1 MVKYVLLGL
10 YIIVLV
16 LTGIV
21 HRKNARTSED
31 FFLGGRGVGPILS
44 AFAFVTTYISA
55 VAVINSGKI
64 GWGFGIGSLYNGI
77 ANVVIGIFLAW
88 FFLGKR
94 TREMSVKLNVMTMPD
109 FLKARYQSDALKYLS
124 ALLVFIFMVPY
135 SGSVFM
141 GLSYIFESIFHIP
154 YYVALIGMTILA
166 GFYLTLGGYKAVAT
180 ADAIQGIV
188 MLTGSVMVV
197 IFLFLS
203 PKVGGPVE
211 GFHRLAAIDPNLTS
225 FSMGGWDK
233 WLALI
238 PIIMLTSIG
247 PIGMPQLA
255 QKFFAIKDNKSIFYA
270 TIVCT
275 VCALVII
282 IGIHYIGFVCHLFFD
297 KIPLDAGTLQPNTDL
312 ILPKMLES
320 FMPDFALA
328 VFFLLIISASMSTL
342 AGVVMISA
350 SSIAMDLVK
359 GYLKPDMEDRQ
370 VTLLMRILCIAF
382 VVLSIII
389 AIMKPSSI
397 IALQGLSWGAISGFF
412 LAPYIYG
419 LFWKGVTKEGAL
431 SGAII
436 GFLTAIVLPVFFHVS
451 SIVACAAAMTVPFI
465 TIPVVSA
472 FTPKIPREV
481 IDQAFNKEVADRS
494 FDTEENDYP
503 FDTEVALKN

>member
-1 MVKYVLLGL
+1 MVKYILLGL

-16 LTGIV
+16 ITGIV
-21 HRKNARTSED
+21 HRKHANTSGD
-31 FFLGGRGVGPILS
+31 FFLGGRSVGPILS

-64 GWGFGIGSLYNGI
+64 GWGFGIGSLFNGLT
-77 ANVVIGIFLAW
+77 NVVIGIFLAW
-88 FFLGKR
+88 FLLGRR
-94 TREMSVKLNVMTMPD
+94 TREMSVRLQVMTMPD
-109 FLKARYQSDALKYLS
+109 FLKVRYQSDAFKYLS

-154 YYVALIGMTILA
+154 YYTALVGMTILA

-197 IFLFLS
+197 GFLMLS
-203 PKVGGPVE
+203 PKVGGPIE
-211 GFHRLAAIDPNLTS
+211 GIHRLTAIDPSLTS
-225 FSMGGWDK
+225 LSMGGWDK

-238 PIIMLTSIG
+238 PILMLTSIG

-275 VCALVII
+275 ICAFIII
-282 IGIHYIGFVCHLFFD
+282 IGIHYIGFVCHLFFNE
-297 KIPLDAGTLQPNTDL
+297 IPIDAQTLRPNTDL

-320 FMPDFALA
+320 FMPEFALA
-328 VFFLLIISASMSTL
+328 IFFLLIISASMSTL
-342 AGVVMISA
+342 AGIVMISA

-359 GYLKPDMEDRQ
+359 GYTHTSLKDSQ
-370 VTLLMRILCIAF
+370 VTLLMRVLCIGFIA
-382 VVLSIII
+382 LSIVI

-397 IALQGLSWGAISGFF
+397 IALQGLSWGAIAGFF

-431 SGAII
+431 SGALI
-436 GFLTAIVLPVFFHVS
+436 GFLIAVGLPSIFHIS
-451 SIVACAAAMTVPFI
+451 SIIACAFAMTVPFL
-465 TIPVVSA
+465 TIPLVSL
-472 FTPKIPREV
+472 FTPKIPEEV
-481 IDQAFNKEVADRS
+481 IERAFYGETDPRELSKNA
-494 FDTEENDYP
+494 
-503 FDTEVALKN
+503 ALKN

>member
-1 MVKYVLLGL
+1 MVKYILLGL
-10 YIIVLV
+10 YVIVLV
-16 LTGIV
+16 FTGIA
-21 HRKNARTSED
+21 HRKSANTSED

-44 AFAFVTTYISA
+44 SFAFVTTYISA

-64 GWGFGIGSLYNGI
+64 GWGFGIGSLFNGV
-77 ANVVIGIFLAW
+77 ANVFIGIFLAW
-88 FFLGKR
+88 LLLGKR

-109 FLKARYQSDALKYLS
+109 FLRARYQSDAFKYLS
-124 ALLVFIFMVPY
+124 ALLIFIFMVPY

-203 PKVGGPVE
+203 PQVGGPIE
-211 GFHRLAAIDPNLTS
+211 GVHRLTAINPDLTS
-225 FSMGGWDK
+225 FSLGGWDK

-238 PIIMLTSIG
+238 PILMLTSIG

-255 QKFFAIKDNKSIFYA
+255 QKFFAIKDNKSIVYA
-270 TIVCT
+270 TVVCT

-297 KIPLDAGTLQPNTDL
+297 TIPIDAETLKPNTDL

-320 FMPDFALA
+320 FMPEVALA

-359 GYLKPDMEDRQ
+359 GYLKSDMEDRK
-370 VTLLMRILCIAF
+370 VTLLMRILCIVF

-431 SGAII
+431 SGAIV
-436 GFLTAIVLPVFFHVS
+436 GFLTAVVLPVAFDVS
-451 SIVACAAAMTVPFI
+451 CIVACSLAMTIPFI
-465 TIPVVSA
+465 IIPVVS
-472 FTPKIPREV
+472 FLTPDIPEEV
-481 IDQAFNKEVADRS
+481 IEQAFNKDMVGYAFESD
-494 FDTEENDYP
+494 
-503 FDTEVALKN
+503 VALKN